1 MIGLEISTN
10 KIDNYKTYLGV
21 NLQNTIYKTSINA
34 TNYNKID
41 KIYSCFIG
49 LISPAN
55 IFANRY
61 IITFLYLKSRYL
73 KVDLLEPSDYALEAF
88 KKQKTK

>member
-10 KIDNYKTYLGV
+10 KIDNYKTYLRV

-41 KIYSCFIG
+41 KIYS
-49 LISPAN
+49 
-55 IFANRY
+55 
-61 IITFLYLKSRYL
+61 
-73 KVDLLEPSDYALEAF
+73 
-88 KKQKTK
+88 